1 DWLMVLFCITS
12 LGIFYF
18 YRDKKFLS
26 ILTSILSI
34 NALIYYLATI
44 KGSTFESL
52 YEDSFCRIT
61 VILNYSCIINTN
73 LVQWFEAVNI
83 LQVII
88 SFMCIIIAVIFILI
102 NKS

>member
-1 DWLMVLFCITS
+1 MIFRSIILLLCITIHGVTPSWFLSNFLSVSDWLMVLFCITS

-34 NALIYYLATI
+34 NALICYLATI

-61 VILNYSCIINTN
+61 VILNYSCIIST
-73 LVQWFEAVNI
+73 
-83 LQVII
+83 
-88 SFMCIIIAVIFILI
+88 
-102 NKS
+102 